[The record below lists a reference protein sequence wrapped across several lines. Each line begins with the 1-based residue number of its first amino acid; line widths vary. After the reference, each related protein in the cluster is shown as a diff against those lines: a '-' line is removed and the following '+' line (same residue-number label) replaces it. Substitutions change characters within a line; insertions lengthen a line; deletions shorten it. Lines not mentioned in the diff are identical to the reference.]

1 MENQLVLAMI
11 ELKNSLSYGKQQ
23 SFVTHYTYIVHI
35 HLLQAC
41 DFEFKK
47 KQTNKQTKNPQ
58 NIKYSI
64 LCIKLLS
71 IEKKHKIDIGEIS

>member
-23 SFVTHYTYIVHI
+23 SLVTHYTYIVHI

-41 DFEFKK
+41 DFEFIKK
-47 KQTNKQTKNPQ
+47 KTNKKTKKPQ
-58 NIKYSI
+58 NIK
-64 LCIKLLS
+64 
-71 IEKKHKIDIGEIS
+71 

>member
-11 ELKNSLSYGKQQ
+11 ELKNCLSYGKQQ
-23 SFVTHYTYIVHI
+23 SLVTHYTYIVHI

-47 KQTNKQTKNPQ
+47 KTNKQAN
-58 NIKYSI
+58 
-64 LCIKLLS
+64 
-71 IEKKHKIDIGEIS
+71 KKPAEYKVLHTMHKIIVKREKTQD

>member
-47 KQTNKQTKNPQ
+47 NQTNKQTKNPQ
-58 NIKYSI
+58 NIKYSK
-64 LCIKLLS
+64 LCINLFLD
-71 IEKKHKIDIGEIS
+71 KKKTPD

>member
-41 DFEFKK
+41 DFELKK
-47 KQTNKQTKNPQ
+47 NQTNKQTKNPQ

-64 LCIKLLS
+64 LCINLLS
-71 IEKKHKIDIGEIS
+71 IEKKHKIGIG